1 MNSETENI
9 IREALSNVL
18 QDFAFMFAE
27 PPEDDTPPMEA
38 CIAVQMAF
46 HGPISGTAQLAVP
59 VSLASE
65 LAANVLGVDP
75 EESNS
80 PEVALDAVKEL
91 LNVTTGNLVTALAG
105 EEPIFDLTI
114 PEPVPFDHVAWGALS
129 TQPGAFVLL
138 VEDRPLLFSVV
149 LQSA

>member
-1 MNSETENI
+1 MNSETETI
-9 IREALSNVL
+9 LRDSLSTVL

-27 PPEDDTPPMEA
+27 PPEDDAPPMEP
-38 CIAVQMAF
+38 CIAVNMQF
-46 HGPISGTAQLAVP
+46 HGPISGAALLAVP

-75 EESNS
+75 DEGES

-105 EEPIFDLTI
+105 EDPIFDLSI
-114 PEPVPFDHVAWGALS
+114 PERVPFDHATWAAQCA
-129 TQPGAFVLL
+129 QPGTFVLL
-138 VEDRPLLFSVV
+138 VEDRPLLFSVS
-149 LQSA
+149 LQST